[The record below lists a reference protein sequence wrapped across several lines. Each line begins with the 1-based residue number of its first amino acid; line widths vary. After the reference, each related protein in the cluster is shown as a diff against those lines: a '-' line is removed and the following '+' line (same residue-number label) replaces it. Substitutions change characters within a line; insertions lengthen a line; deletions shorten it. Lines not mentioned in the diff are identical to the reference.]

1 MGSHSFS
8 EMAEP
13 KVKVTTLFYYIY
25 KYYLKFN
32 RQFCWSMNKLTT
44 KNRQNIFIG
53 YKQWK
58 LAKIVIKNK
67 VKDMN
72 KRTME
77 NRENIF
83 KWIWIC
89 SHRNSYFNIRSC
101 QGKEAVKLSWENS

>member
-83 KWIWIC
+83 IEFAHTGIVILIFVVAK
-89 SHRNSYFNIRSC
+89 
-101 QGKEAVKLSWENS
+101 VKKPLN